1 MKIAMFKD
9 KKLLIFDFNQLCLLK
24 SKKIFSPL
32 IVEASFKIAYFESFL
47 NKDLQEIL
55 LVEIKTQLSHEN
67 LKEVIDSFPQY
78 HVVFMIEKDKEI
90 SKEMDDSPFSF
101 IREYRLYK
109 DIIEFF
115 FKLMAEKDY
124 YMIDQC
130 SFKKKI
136 YVEDILYIE
145 SDGNYI
151 IIYLIDQSHR
161 VRDTIKQIVQDPI
174 FNMFH
179 EATRGI
185 LINLKAIKEISDC
198 KVKLD
203 NDEIIYV
210 SKKNKKS
217 FTKHYFEVNK

>member
-1 MKIAMFKD
+1 
-9 KKLLIFDFNQLCLLK
+9 
-24 SKKIFSPL
+24 
-32 IVEASFKIAYFESFL
+32 
-47 NKDLQEIL
+47 
-55 LVEIKTQLSHEN
+55 
-67 LKEVIDSFPQY
+67 
-78 HVVFMIEKDKEI
+78 
-90 SKEMDDSPFSF
+90 
-101 IREYRLYK
+101 RLYK

-161 VRDTIKQIVQDPI
+161 VRDTIKQIVQYPI